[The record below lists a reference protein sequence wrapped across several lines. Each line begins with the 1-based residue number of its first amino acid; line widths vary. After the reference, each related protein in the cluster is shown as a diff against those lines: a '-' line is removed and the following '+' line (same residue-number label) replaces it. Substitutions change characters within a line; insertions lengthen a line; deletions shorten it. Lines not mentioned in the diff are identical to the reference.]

1 MPRTA
6 DVVAAG
12 RRRLGGAR
20 RVGSGTGSRA
30 VARPHA
36 ERSWSESELRSDALD
51 VDLLG
56 VRREGFEIIRVA
68 SEDGPA
74 GLGEGND
81 KCIDC
86 GTSAGSAAKLRS
98 PPSQRF
104 GDLVLEDA
112 GLQEAV
118 RVGITPRAAL

>member
-1 MPRTA
+1 MGSASDSCA
-6 DVVAAG
+6 DVSCVFRFG
-12 RRRLGGAR
+12 PHF
-20 RVGSGTGSRA
+20 VNCSGSRQS
-30 VARPHA
+30 RP
-36 ERSWSESELRSDALD
+36 RCSDTLD
-51 VDLLG
+51 VDPVG
-56 VRREGFEIIRVA
+56 VGREGFEIIGVA
-68 SEDGPA
+68 SEDGPV
-74 GLGEGND
+74 GLGERYD

-86 GTSAGSAAKLRS
+86 GASAGSAAKLRS